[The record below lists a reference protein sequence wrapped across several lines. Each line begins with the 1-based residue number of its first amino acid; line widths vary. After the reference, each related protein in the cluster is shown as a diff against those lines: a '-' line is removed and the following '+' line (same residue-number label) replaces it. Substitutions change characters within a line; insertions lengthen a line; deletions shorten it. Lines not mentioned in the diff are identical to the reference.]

1 VIVLPKVYPL
11 TDVALTGLSHAEQ
24 VRRLAEGGAS
34 IIQLR
39 EKTMGARAFYEEA
52 RTALLVARQHSV
64 KLIINDRADIAAAIG
79 ADGVHLGHDDLPVS
93 AARELL
99 GPNAIIGLSTHSL
112 GQAEDAVKL
121 PVDYVAVGPIF
132 ATVTKSDT
140 AQVLGL
146 EGLAAI
152 RRRVG
157 DVPLVAIGGISVD
170 LARQVID
177 AGANAVALINFL
189 LARPSEITARTAA
202 LIQAL
207 A

>member
-1 VIVLPKVYPL
+1 MIVLPKVYPL
-11 TDVALTGLSHAEQ
+11 TDVTLTGLSHAEQ

-39 EKTMGARAFYEEA
+39 EKTMAAREFYEEA
-52 RTALLVARQHSV
+52 RIAQLVARQYSI

-79 ADGVHLGHDDLPVS
+79 ADGVHLGQDDLPVS
-93 AARELL
+93 AAREML
-99 GPNAIIGLSTHSL
+99 GPKAIIGLSTHNL
-112 GQAEDAVKL
+112 GQAQEAVRL
-121 PVDYVAVGPIF
+121 PVDYIAVGPIF
-132 ATVTKSDT
+132 STVTKADT

-146 EGLAAI
+146 AGLKAI
-152 RRRVG
+152 RQEVG
-157 DVPLVAIGGISVD
+157 EVPLVAIGGISVE

-177 AGANAVALINFL
+177 AGASAIALINAL
-189 LARPSEITARTAA
+189 LAHPSEITARTTA